1 MSAKAKKKVE
11 AASRAALE
19 RALLEERLAFAAITK
34 VMLQECP
41 DPSRFLARLE
51 AMVAAAENSAR
62 VPVATRRQ
70 LIAAAM
76 FVRTAIE
83 RETGKPQSLFEPHV
97 GHVSGAKVDK
107 LVEATDAPSQMGLL
121 GQESVLGDATAAHED
136 RVSTLQAVHDAIV
149 QLIRERGPLTDR
161 ELHDRYTMA
170 RASEDWPPQSYATL
184 VERRKE
190 LTTAGRVVSAGRKLG
205 SAVSQWDVVERDLMN
220 PKEQT
225 A

>member
-1 MSAKAKKKVE
+1 MTAKAKKKVE
-11 AASRAALE
+11 AASRTALE

-41 DPSRFLARLE
+41 DPARFLARLE
-51 AMVAAAENSAR
+51 AMVHAAEQSPR
-62 VPVATRRQ
+62 TPVATRRQ

-83 RETGKPQSLFEPHV
+83 RETGKPQSLFEPNV

-107 LVEATDAPSQMGLL
+107 LVAATDEPSQMGLL

-136 RVSTLQAVHDAIV
+136 RVATLQKVHDAIV
-149 QLIRERGPLTDR
+149 TVVRAHGPMTDR
-161 ELHDRYTMA
+161 ELHDRYVYL
-170 RASEDWPPQSYATL
+170 RAGHDWPPQSYATI
-184 VERRKE
+184 VDRRKE
-190 LTTAGRVVSAGRKLG
+190 LTTAGRIVSAGRKLG
-205 SAVSQWDVVERDLMN
+205 SAASQWDVVERDLM
-220 PKEQT
+220 KEQT